1 MVVTSSDADSLER
14 TIAEPHPGMTVSAK
28 IMDHTAARSLMMGP
42 LFPNVRD
49 TEFQYADWI
58 DGGEIVISREA
69 STAAQRLA

>member
-14 TIAEPHPGMTVSAK
+14 TIAEPHPVMTVSAK

-58 DGGEIVISREA
+58 DGREIVISREA

>member
-1 MVVTSSDADSLER
+1 MVVTSSDADSLVR
-14 TIAEPHPGMTVSAK
+14 TIGEPHPGRTVSAK
-28 IMDHTAARSLMMGP
+28 IMDHTVARLLMMGS

-58 DGGEIVISREA
+58 DGREIVISREA